1 MRRRLPV
8 SIVFGLLL
16 LAGAAVPS
24 QARVYVA
31 QQEAIRS
38 AFPPPHEVER
48 RVLYLD
54 EDQAR
59 LAKERSGVDVDG
71 RVIPYYAGL
80 LDGRVTGYAYF
91 DTHLVRTLPETILV
105 VVSPERRIRRVEIV
119 SFDEPEDYLPGRRWL
134 GQFQEQP
141 FGESLSLKG
150 RIHALTGATLSAR
163 AITGAARRIMALHE
177 LFVDPSGEHDD
188 DETGGGEP

>member
-1 MRRRLPV
+1 MMRGPFISV
-8 SIVFGLLL
+8 VIGVLLL
-16 LAGAAVPS
+16 PGAASPAW
-24 QARVYVA
+24 ARVYVA
-31 QQEAIRS
+31 QQDALRS
-38 AFPPPHEVER
+38 AFPAPQEVER

-59 LAKERSGVDVDG
+59 RARERSGAAVDG
-71 RVIPYYAGL
+71 RVIPYYVGL

-91 DTHLVRTLPETILV
+91 DTHLVRTLPETVLV

-134 GQFQEQP
+134 DQFRDQP

-150 RIHALTGATLSAR
+150 RIHVLTGATLSAR
-163 AITGAARRIMALHE
+163 AITSAARRVMALHE
-177 LFVDPSGEHDD
+177 LFVDPSGVND
-188 DETGGGEP
+188 GEEAGEAEP